1 MVGVHQHHGRRGNR
15 SIVEPA
21 QLFWDA
27 DPSGWS
33 VCSHSSRTKERSLTV
48 RRYDGDLT
56 FNIYPDLEIT
66 IPNHQLVVPDI
77 EINPV
82 GQEVVSN
89 YTKYAEVLINSLQ
102 ADNANDIPRF
112 GMPFLSSAYLMV
124 DNDNQQFTLWAS
136 QQSQSS
142 NLVELGPPAC
152 RPPVATSTPTPNPP
166 PSVLAPPPPSS
177 SNNGPSKAAI
187 AGGSIGGLAT
197 ISLHWRIH
205 ITKEATE
212 ASARKTK
219 SGARQSQSLIRCI
232 QTLRPTANQRCLRID
247 SHRKRCLWFQIP
259 GTLLRRMSCR
269 LRRRMSCR
277 RHHRRE
283 MSFMRCLRRRD
294 LGGSGLERFTYI
306 FCLTAWRFESM
317 LA

>member
-1 MVGVHQHHGRRGNR
+1 M
-15 SIVEPA
+15 
-21 QLFWDA
+21 
-27 DPSGWS
+27 
-33 VCSHSSRTKERSLTV
+33 CSHSSSTKKRSLTV

-112 GMPFLSSAYLMV
+112 GMPFLSSAYLTV

-152 RPPVATSTPTPNPP
+152 RPPVATSTPTPKPL
-166 PSVLAPPPPSS
+166 PSVLAPPPPSG

-187 AGGSIGGLAT
+187 AGGSIGGLAAA
-197 ISLHWRIH
+197 ICLCI
-205 ITKEATE
+205 
-212 ASARKTK
+212 
-219 SGARQSQSLIRCI
+219 GAFALQKRRRRRQQEREKAA
-232 QTLRPTANQRCLRID
+232 PAEPVID
-247 SHRKRCLWFQIP
+247 SMYSDTSAFYKPEMPSDRQPPQEMPLVPNP
-259 GTLLRRMSCR
+259 GYTLAPYELPFEAPHE
-269 LRRRMSCR
+269 LPPAPPEKDVF
-277 RHHRRE
+277 HE
-283 MSFMRCLRRRD
+283 MPATPRSR
-294 LGGSGLERFTYI
+294 T
-306 FCLTAWRFESM
+306 
-317 LA
+317 